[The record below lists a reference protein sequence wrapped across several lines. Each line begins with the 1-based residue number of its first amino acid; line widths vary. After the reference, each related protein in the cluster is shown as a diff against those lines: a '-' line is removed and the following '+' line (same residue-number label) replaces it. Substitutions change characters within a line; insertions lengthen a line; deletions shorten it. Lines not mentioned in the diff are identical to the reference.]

1 MRILYVDHYAG
12 SISLGMEFRPYYFA
26 KEWRRLGHTVRIVGA
41 DYSHLRIKQ
50 PIIEKDF
57 AVEIFDQTEYQWIKT
72 IRYYGNGSKRAL
84 SIFQFVSKLWLAA
97 GKIAKDFNPDIVI
110 SSSTYPLDAYACKK
124 IAKKANAKYIHEAHD
139 MWPATL
145 IEMGGMSVKHPFVR
159 LMAIS
164 ENYAYCQAEKVV
176 SVLPNTLQHMMK
188 HGLSNPEKYIY
199 IPNGI
204 VPEDWENVEKLDA
217 EHSKVFEQLKKNNQ
231 FIIGYLGGHALTN
244 ALDTFVDAA
253 IEMRHCK
260 EVTFVLIGKG
270 VEKQKL
276 IDRVTKEGLK
286 NVVFLPPVKKRQVP
300 NALKNMDALYIGAA
314 ASPLY
319 RFGIS
324 MNKLYDYMM
333 SGKPIIYGIR
343 AANNEVDEA
352 GCGITI
358 EPESTSNLVQAI
370 LELRKMDPIERDRLG
385 KNGKNW
391 VLSNRKYE
399 TLAKKF
405 LKAM

>member
-145 IEMGGMSVKHPFVR
+145 IEMGGNDDLVSLFRKTSFFELSAEAVGEGILLYAKNLHSAV
-159 LMAIS
+159 IS
-164 ENYAYCQAEKVV
+164 
-176 SVLPNTLQHMMK
+176 
-188 HGLSNPEKYIY
+188 GL
-199 IPNGI
+199 
-204 VPEDWENVEKLDA
+204 
-217 EHSKVFEQLKKNNQ
+217 
-231 FIIGYLGGHALTN
+231 
-244 ALDTFVDAA
+244 
-253 IEMRHCK
+253 
-260 EVTFVLIGKG
+260 
-270 VEKQKL
+270 
-276 IDRVTKEGLK
+276 
-286 NVVFLPPVKKRQVP
+286 
-300 NALKNMDALYIGAA
+300 
-314 ASPLY
+314 
-319 RFGIS
+319 
-324 MNKLYDYMM
+324 
-333 SGKPIIYGIR
+333 
-343 AANNEVDEA
+343 
-352 GCGITI
+352 
-358 EPESTSNLVQAI
+358 
-370 LELRKMDPIERDRLG
+370 
-385 KNGKNW
+385 
-391 VLSNRKYE
+391 
-399 TLAKKF
+399 
-405 LKAM
+405 

>member
-12 SISLGMEFRPYYFA
+12 SISMGMEFRPYYFA
-26 KEWRRLGHTVRIVGA
+26 KEWQKLGHSVRIVGA

-50 PIIEKDF
+50 PIVKKDF
-57 AVEIFDQTEYQWIKT
+57 LVDQCDQAEYQWIKT
-72 IRYYGNGSKRAL
+72 IRYNGNGSKRAL
-84 SIFQFVSKLWLAA
+84 SIFQFVIKLWLLA
-97 GKIAKDFNPDIVI
+97 GKIANDFNPDIVI
-110 SSSTYPLDAYACKK
+110 SSSTYPLDAYACER

-145 IEMGGMSVKHPFVR
+145 IEMGGMSTKHPFVR
-159 LMAIS
+159 LMAIA
-164 ENYAYCQAEKVV
+164 EKYAYSHAEKVV
-176 SVLPNTLQHMMK
+176 SVLPNTLRHMTK
-188 HGLSNPEKYIY
+188 HGLSSTEKFIY

-204 VPEDWENVEKLDA
+204 VPEDWDKDEELDS
-217 EHSKVFEQLKKNNQ
+217 EHSKVFEQLHRNNR
-231 FIIGYLGGHALTN
+231 FIVGYLGGHALTN
-244 ALDTFVDAA
+244 ALDTFIDAA
-253 IEMRHCK
+253 VEMRDCK

-276 IDRVTKEGLK
+276 IDHVTALGLK
-286 NVVFLPPVKKRQVP
+286 NVVFLPPVKKTQVP

-352 GCGITI
+352 SCGLTI
-358 EPESTSNLVQAI
+358 EPESVNSLVRAI
-370 LELRKMDPIERDRLG
+370 KELKEMDPIKRGRLG
-385 KNGKNW
+385 KNGKDW
-391 VLSNRKYE
+391 VLLNRKYE
-399 TLAKKF
+399 TLAKVF

>member
-1 MRILYVDHYAG
+1 
-12 SISLGMEFRPYYFA
+12 
-26 KEWRRLGHTVRIVGA
+26 
-41 DYSHLRIKQ
+41 
-50 PIIEKDF
+50 
-57 AVEIFDQTEYQWIKT
+57 
-72 IRYYGNGSKRAL
+72 
-84 SIFQFVSKLWLAA
+84 
-97 GKIAKDFNPDIVI
+97 
-110 SSSTYPLDAYACKK
+110 
-124 IAKKANAKYIHEAHD
+124 
-139 MWPATL
+139 
-145 IEMGGMSVKHPFVR
+145 
-159 LMAIS
+159 
-164 ENYAYCQAEKVV
+164 
-176 SVLPNTLQHMMK
+176 
-188 HGLSNPEKYIY
+188 
-199 IPNGI
+199 
-204 VPEDWENVEKLDA
+204 
-217 EHSKVFEQLKKNNQ
+217 
-231 FIIGYLGGHALTN
+231 
-244 ALDTFVDAA
+244 
-253 IEMRHCK
+253 MRHCK